1 MYTKETYN
9 SKIQKSVMMIPEN
22 LNSFFQFEKQ
32 VRESTFSKI
41 TDLLLDLDG
50 GLLLDLS
57 ETIIP
62 ES

>member
-1 MYTKETYN
+1 
-9 SKIQKSVMMIPEN
+9 MMIPEN